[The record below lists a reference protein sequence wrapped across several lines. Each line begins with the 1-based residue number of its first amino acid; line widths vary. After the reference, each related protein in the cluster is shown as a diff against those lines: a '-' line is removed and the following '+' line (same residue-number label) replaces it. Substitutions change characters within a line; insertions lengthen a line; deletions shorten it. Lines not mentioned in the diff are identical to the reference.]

1 MSSNIC
7 RAATGQR
14 RTSSVDVILTFPSGG
29 ILLHPHF
36 PFPHHCEW
44 GGRTPPQYLT
54 KNIVR
59 ILFFGWDNLG
69 HFLCTFSS
77 FSRKMLLKKL
87 KTPAG
92 FKLRSSDDRS
102 LCLGYK
108 SGLQDGS
115 RRRNHGAMAATIR
128 GYCYC
133 LKILLIAKALGGEHV
148 AYQTTLAV
156 TISKYI

>member
-87 KTPAG
+87 KTIG
-92 FKLRSSDDRS
+92 VCVWDTT
-102 LCLGYK
+102 